1 MKRPLGVRTRLLV
14 VVVASVAVS
23 LALMTVGFNVLLGR
37 TLSRDA
43 DAVLRARAAGEA
55 ASVDVVDD
63 RVVTPDQPDTGGLES
78 QVWVFRQGRVL
89 EQPRAGTGLDHA
101 ARDAAARPGVTLDVP
116 GLDTRLYAMRASDDP
131 STLIVAGISLAPYD
145 HTRRIA
151 LIGSLVLALALLL
164 VVSLVARWML
174 KAALQPVAQM
184 TADAE
189 SWSEHE
195 LDRRF
200 AAGEPYDELSQL
212 AATLDGLLDRVAAS
226 LRREQRF
233 SAEMSHEL
241 RTPLA
246 KVRAEAE
253 LALRRERPPAEYH
266 QALETILRNTQH
278 MTAAIE
284 TLVTTAQQESG
295 LARGRC
301 EAGAVLAEVAE
312 MCSGL
317 AAERGIRVVVETPA
331 SVVGLGVDRE
341 VAVRVLQ
348 PLAENAC
355 VFARREVRI
364 GARRDGS
371 GVLVTVDDDGPGVRA
386 DEVATIFEPG
396 VRGSA
401 GEAETGARMG
411 AGLGLALARR
421 LARAAGGDVNAL
433 PSGEGGR
440 FEARFPAG

>member
-1 MKRPLGVRTRLLV
+1 M
-14 VVVASVAVS
+14 
-23 LALMTVGFNVLLGR
+23 
-37 TLSRDA
+37 
-43 DAVLRARAAGEA
+43 
-55 ASVDVVDD
+55 
-63 RVVTPDQPDTGGLES
+63 
-78 QVWVFRQGRVL
+78 
-89 EQPRAGTGLDHA
+89 
-101 ARDAAARPGVTLDVP
+101 LDVP
-116 GLDTRLYAMRASDDP
+116 GLHTRLYAMRASDDP
-131 STLIVAGISLAPYD
+131 STVVVAGVSLALYD
-145 HTRRIA
+145 QTRRIA
-151 LIGSLVLALALLL
+151 LIGSLALALALLL

-331 SVVGLGVDRE
+331 SAVGLGVDRE

-355 VFARREVRI
+355 VFARGEVRLA
-364 GARRDGS
+364 ARREGS
-371 GVLVTVDDDGPGVRA
+371 GVLVTVDDDGPGVCT
-386 DEVATIFEPG
+386 DEAETIFEPG
-396 VRGSA
+396 VRGRPPQ
-401 GEAETGARMG
+401 GRRPRPRPGAAPRSRG
-411 AGLGLALARR
+411 RR
-421 LARAAGGDVNAL
+421 RRERAAERRGRPLRGAL
-433 PSGEGGR
+433 PGR
-440 FEARFPAG
+440 VRRRPLPA